1 MNNNTLERLEAG
13 VRSVLAQK
21 SLDHWLVGL
30 VYDETDKHLTP
41 LQRNGTRWMHFFH
54 VGPYQPA
61 VWQNIVCPAIESLT
75 GYPASAFTWQV
86 CTEDDGW
93 PSAWMLDGQLPIGH
107 LALLAWLGDDFDTP
121 PLRVD
126 CIDRG
131 GVEIWWRSGVPLDA
145 QGFLD
150 LIIEERAAVS
160 TTTCKRCSTRIIRRQ
175 GVWIDKTGGDACSN
189 DVHAP

>member
-1 MNNNTLERLEAG
+1 MNNNTLER
-13 VRSVLAQK
+13 
-21 SLDHWLVGL
+21 
-30 VYDETDKHLTP
+30 
-41 LQRNGTRWMHFFH
+41 
-54 VGPYQPA
+54 
-61 VWQNIVCPAIESLT
+61 
-75 GYPASAFTWQV
+75 QV

-131 GVEIWWRSGVPLDA
+131 EVEIWWDGGVPLDA

-150 LIIEERAAVS
+150 LLIEEQVAAS

-175 GVWIDKTGGDACSN
+175 GVWIDETGGDACSN